1 MEPTPARSRFAR
13 LLRPGSV
20 RTQLIAVNVVALSLL
35 LSALGFTV
43 RYSVKRLMMQSI
55 DRELSH
61 RGHGPGGHG
70 GQHNPHDGGGN
81 GDIRNRTN
89 GAAGQANTPDNVR
102 DNAWPG
108 GQPGGGDG
116 SQNPPPPNQSGDGQ
130 QEDHGP
136 APGPDNSDQPDTAG
150 GANGGRDNRGGRR
163 PGPPPQDEGPY
174 RPALFGL
181 DGKSLDPH
189 GRTELWDADAFA
201 ATKAEASRGTLA
213 PPGIQHFSTVTV
225 DGAQVRV
232 LTVARRDPR
241 FTAVIAQLPYPLT
254 DVYRALEELDRALL
268 WMIPVGLL
276 FASIGGWYLTGRVL
290 HRITWMTDAAATM
303 GAGDLSRRLP
313 ADGDDEFSTL
323 ARTFNGMLSR
333 LEQVFSRQNA
343 LLDQQRRFTADAS
356 HELKTPL
363 TIIKGNTSLAI
374 SMGQM
379 LTKEDCIQS
388 MHEIDTAANSMSS
401 LVQDLLLLARSDS
414 GLAAGT
420 RTVIAASEILS
431 EAIKTVKPRQD
442 VIIDFMP
449 PDEDVTVYGN
459 QQELVRVFK
468 NLLDNAITYST
479 SGGMVHLMAQRTGS
493 MVAFT
498 VRDHGDGIAPEH
510 LEHLGE
516 RFYRIDTSRTR
527 PTGGT
532 GLGLSIVKGIVEAHQ
547 GTLTFESEVGKGTQV
562 TVSLPA
568 EPIEEPTQ

>member
-43 RYSVKRLMMQSI
+43 RYSVKRLMLQSI

-70 GQHNPHDGGGN
+70 GQHNGPNGGRGGAGDNGAGGATGDNHANGADQPWSPGQPGVQDGGQN
-81 GDIRNRTN
+81 PLR
-89 GAAGQANTPDNVR
+89 PDQSR
-102 DNAWPG
+102 G
-108 GQPGGGDG
+108 GQPDDRA
-116 SQNPPPPNQSGDGQ
+116 PNS
-130 QEDHGP
+130 
-136 APGPDNSDQPDTAG
+136 GPDGMDPGS
-150 GANGGRDNRGGRR
+150 RR
-163 PGPPPQDEGPY
+163 PGPPPQDEGGF
-174 RPALFGL
+174 RPAMFGL

-189 GRTELWDADAFA
+189 GHTEPWDTETFARTQ
-201 ATKAEASRGTLA
+201 AEAAKGTLA

-225 DGAQVRV
+225 DGAQIRV
-232 LTVARRDPR
+232 LTVARRDQR
-241 FTAVIAQLPYPLT
+241 FTAVIAQIPYPLT

-276 FASIGGWYLTGRVL
+276 FASIGGWFLTGRVL

-333 LEQVFSRQNA
+333 LEQVFAKQNA

-532 GLGLSIVKGIVEAHQ
+532 GLGLSIVKGIIEAHQ

-568 EPIEEPTQ
+568 EPIEETHP